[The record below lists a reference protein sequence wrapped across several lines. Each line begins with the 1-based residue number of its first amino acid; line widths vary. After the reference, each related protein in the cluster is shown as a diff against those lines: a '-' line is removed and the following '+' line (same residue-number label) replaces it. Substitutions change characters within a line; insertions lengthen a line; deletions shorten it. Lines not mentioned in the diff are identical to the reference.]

1 MNYNKSVTLIF
12 TAYFS
17 HKHIYRICKNINKKF
32 KVIVVENSLD
42 IKLKQN
48 LEKKYKNV
56 KVIIPKKNVGIA
68 KSYNI
73 GIKNSKTK
81 YVYLNCPD
89 MDISNKSINELVE
102 CAEKLK
108 NFCILAPN
116 YLDTSNFNNYIGDNF
131 V

>member
-1 MNYNKSVTLIF
+1 MNYNNSVTLIF

-56 KVIIPKKNVGIA
+56 KVIIPKK
-68 KSYNI
+68 KCWYC
-73 GIKNSKTK
+73 K
-81 YVYLNCPD
+81 
-89 MDISNKSINELVE
+89 
-102 CAEKLK
+102 KL
-108 NFCILAPN
+108 
-116 YLDTSNFNNYIGDNF
+116 
-131 V
+131 